1 MNEEQEL
8 INKVLTTPYEKPYE
22 KVLKKLND
30 IKIFFFLWKVSSNQA
45 KLTKG

>member
-8 INKVLTTPYEKPYE
+8 SNKVLTTPYE

-30 IKIFFFLWKVSSNQA
+30 IKIFFFLWKVSSNQG